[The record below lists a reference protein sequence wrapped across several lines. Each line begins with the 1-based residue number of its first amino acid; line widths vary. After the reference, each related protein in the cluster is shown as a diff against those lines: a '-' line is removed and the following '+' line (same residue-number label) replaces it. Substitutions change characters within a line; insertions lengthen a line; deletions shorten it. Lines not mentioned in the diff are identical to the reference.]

1 MHVYTDGEGQGRV
14 CVSHD
19 ACEVGRTVS
28 QCEVHSFP
36 IHASTRD
43 YFTVRVDTV
52 DSSDRLQRISI
63 AFCSGLGMIPNY
75 TCRALADFP
84 AQCG

>member
-28 QCEVHSFP
+28 QCEVHSFQ

-52 DSSDRLQRISI
+52 D
-63 AFCSGLGMIPNY
+63 
-75 TCRALADFP
+75 
-84 AQCG
+84 